1 MHLALQALRKYKN
14 SEEEVEDKEEEEEE
28 PPSLLLLLATTN
40 ADKPSSPA
48 SYEHRLAMMCLLA
61 EEIQNKIS
69 SSSSSSPSSS
79 SIDNILAPQ
88 IDIGIT
94 PHPRFI
100 DKSTDLS
107 NHPFFPSEVTRQVWI
122 LGYDTLIRLL
132 NPKYY
137 PPHHTLTDL
146 HTTLLSSTNRILVFT
161 RPGTDL
167 GNESSQYEYSNS
179 LDPSISKKI
188 DMVVPDDPEQV
199 DGVSSTNVR
208 NGVRDGSE
216 DWELGVCS
224 GVARWIGREGL
235 YL

>member
-1 MHLALQALRKYKN
+1 M
-14 SEEEVEDKEEEEEE
+14 
-28 PPSLLLLLATTN
+28 
-40 ADKPSSPA
+40 
-48 SYEHRLAMMCLLA
+48 
-61 EEIQNKIS
+61 
-69 SSSSSSPSSS
+69 
-79 SIDNILAPQ
+79 
-88 IDIGIT
+88 
-94 PHPRFI
+94 
-100 DKSTDLS
+100 
-107 NHPFFPSEVTRQVWI
+107 TRQVWI

-188 DMVVPDDPEQV
+188 DMVVPDDAEQV

-216 DWELGVCS
+216 DWKLGVCD

>member
-107 NHPFFPSEVTRQVWI
+107 NHPFFPSEVTRQTPKPQI
-122 LGYDTLIRLL
+122 LPT
-132 NPKYY
+132 
-137 PPHHTLTDL
+137 PPHPHGPAHDPPIL
-146 HTTLLSSTNRILVFT
+146 HKQNPSLHPSRHRPWQRIITIRVFKFT
-161 RPGTDL
+161 RSFYFEKDRYG
-167 GNESSQYEYSNS
+167 
-179 LDPSISKKI
+179 
-188 DMVVPDDPEQV
+188 
-199 DGVSSTNVR
+199 
-208 NGVRDGSE
+208 GS
-216 DWELGVCS
+216 G
-224 GVARWIGREGL
+224 
-235 YL
+235 

>member
-224 GVARWIGREGL
+224 GVAWWIGREGL